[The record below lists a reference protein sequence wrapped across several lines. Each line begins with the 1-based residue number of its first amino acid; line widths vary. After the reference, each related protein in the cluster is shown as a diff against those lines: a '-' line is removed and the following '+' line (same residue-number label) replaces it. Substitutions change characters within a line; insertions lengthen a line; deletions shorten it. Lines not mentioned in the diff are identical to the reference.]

1 MKCTFTGIE
10 MKQLKHYIL
19 MLFVLC
25 CLITVAA
32 IHPNVPRVA
41 TGRIFQPVGTP
52 GYPGERLYGVN
63 NFSKITV
70 RELTS
75 GYTRF
80 FFSGNTNARRVQL
93 SGSFNSWTTQK
104 GIMTKTDSGWVADVK
119 LEPGAYAYKYIV
131 NGHWTR
137 DITNNLKEE
146 DGFDNY
152 NSIYY
157 RYNYTFRLAGNH
169 NARKVIVAGNFN
181 KWNANE
187 LIMTYNGKGWEK
199 QLYLHEGMH
208 LYRFMVDGRWI
219 SDPANKNLSNT
230 EKAPSSVLALGENLT
245 FKLNGY
251 TNARNVYLAGN
262 FNNWKPD
269 ALRMNKTATGWSL
282 PYVLPAGNYLYKFVV
297 DGQWITDPANPH
309 TIVTEDKN
317 SFIACTPN
325 YTFILKG
332 YDKSGQVCLSGDV
345 NNWNEPGYTMQHI
358 GNEWR
363 ISMRL
368 KPGKYRYKFVVDGN
382 WILDP
387 GNRQWEQNEHNTGN
401 SVLWVGN

>member
-32 IHPNVPRVA
+32 IHPASTHLV
-41 TGRIFQPVGTP
+41 TGSTNRAAGTP
-52 GYPGERLYGVN
+52 GYPGERIYGVN

-70 RELTS
+70 RELSS

-80 FFSGNTNARRVQL
+80 FFPGNTNARRVQL

-104 GIMTKTDSGWVADVK
+104 GLMTKTDSGWVADVK
-119 LEPGAYAYKYIV
+119 LEAGPYAYKYIV
-131 NGHWTR
+131 NGRWTR
-137 DITNNLKEE
+137 DISNNLKED

-157 RYNYTFRLAGNH
+157 RYNYTFRLAGNS
-169 NARKVIVAGNFN
+169 NAHRVIVAGNFN

-187 LIMTYNGKGWEK
+187 LIMTFNGNGWEK
-199 QLYLHEGMH
+199 SIYLHEGTH

-219 SDPANKNLSNT
+219 SDPANKTLSNA
-230 EKAPSSVLALGENLT
+230 EKAPSSVLALGEVLN
-245 FKLNGY
+245 FKLDGF
-251 TNARNVYLAGN
+251 TNARNVYLAGS
-262 FNNWKPD
+262 FNSWKPD
-269 ALRMNKTATGWSL
+269 VLRMKKTATGWAL
-282 PYVLPAGNYLYKFVV
+282 PCVLPAGNYLYKFIV
-297 DGQWITDPANPH
+297 DGQWMVDPANPH

-317 SFIACTPN
+317 SFIACKPN
-325 YTFILKG
+325 YTFVLRG
-332 YDKSGQVCLSGDV
+332 YDNARQIYLSGDL
-345 NNWNEPGYTMQHI
+345 NNWNEQGYTMQHL

-368 KPGKYRYKFVVDGN
+368 KTGKYRYKFIVDGN
-382 WILDP
+382 WIIDP
-387 GNRQWEQNEHNTGN
+387 GNKQWEQNEFNTGN
-401 SVLWVGN
+401 SVLWIGN